1 MASAVGATTRKIYQK
16 NRLHT
21 FLFFILGEKE
31 MNERKNKKS
40 GILRRPIMA
49 NKRWQLCSTAAAP
62 AAMVSLFK
70 IDII

>member
-1 MASAVGATTRKIYQK
+1 MASAVGATTRNISKEQIA
-16 NRLHT
+16 HIS
-21 FLFFILGEKE
+21 LFYSWGERNEREKE
-31 MNERKNKKS
+31 LKKS